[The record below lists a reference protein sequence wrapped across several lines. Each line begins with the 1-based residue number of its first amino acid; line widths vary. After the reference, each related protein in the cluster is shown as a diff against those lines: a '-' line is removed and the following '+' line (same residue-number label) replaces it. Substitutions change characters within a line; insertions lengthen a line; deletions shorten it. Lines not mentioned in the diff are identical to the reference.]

1 MSTTIAL
8 HRLAENFLGLAR
20 EGARAGY
27 AAKDVLRVRNAAE
40 RGWMGALQATDAA
53 MARYGLIPEPGP
65 RAESSR
71 LEFLEA
77 AGRPDL
83 AKKLREFRDELHGN
97 FYYRGKIPS
106 DGEMAAA
113 LDGVAEYIRLVTEE
127 T

>member
-1 MSTTIAL
+1 MSATIAL

-20 EGARAGY
+20 QGAQAGF
-27 AAKDVLRVRNAAE
+27 AANDVMKVRNAAE
-40 RGWMGALQATDAA
+40 RAWMGALQATDAA

-71 LEFLEA
+71 LEFLQS

-83 AKKLREFRDELHGN
+83 AKDLAKFRDELHGN
-97 FYYRGKIPS
+97 CYYRGIIPS
-106 DGEMAAA
+106 DGEMSAA
-113 LDGVAEYIRLVTEE
+113 LDAVAAYIRLVSEE